1 MPRLK
6 KSRFAKRDYS
16 KGPAISFAEQPR
28 SVVVKGDAM
37 KIREIMSTEIK
48 KATPDNT
55 LVDIAAM
62 MRDED
67 IGALP
72 VVQDGELR
80 GIITDRDI
88 VIRAIAEGKE
98 PSITT
103 VQEVLSEEVE
113 SVEPDDDIEEA
124 ADVMAAHQIRRLPVV
139 EDGKLIGMVSLGD
152 ISVKHE
158 EGTAAHALEEVSE
171 GVKASSTGTSRAEA
185 GTKRPSTKST
195 AVGGSRKSTSKA
207 RSS

>member
-1 MPRLK
+1 
-6 KSRFAKRDYS
+6 
-16 KGPAISFAEQPR
+16 
-28 SVVVKGDAM
+28 M
-37 KIREIMSTEIK
+37 KISEIMTTDIK

-55 LVDIAAM
+55 LADIAAM

-80 GIITDRDI
+80 GIVTDRDI
-88 VIRAIAEGKE
+88 VVRAIAEGKE
-98 PSITT
+98 PSTTT

-158 EGTAAHALEEVSE
+158 EGTAAHALEGVSE
-171 GVKASSTGTSRAEA
+171 GVKASKRTGRAGSTESKAKGASERA
-185 GTKRPSTKST
+185 T
-195 AVGGSRKSTSKA
+195 AQPKKTVKTTRHKGSRRA
-207 RSS
+207 A